1 MSKIAEAWGNAEI
14 AEIAEQS
21 FRKLR
26 DLCDLCVI
34 ERLCVLHVTQRAMLL
49 TELPLHT
56 ATRV

>member
-1 MSKIAEAWGNAEI
+1 MSKIAEAVGNAEI
-14 AEIAEQS
+14 AEKS

-26 DLCDLCVI
+26 DLCDLCDLCVI